1 MEPKQKVLLVGGG
14 HAMLPLLKDP
24 GGISNPDV
32 EITLINDHQY
42 LYYSGMVPEFI
53 GRVYSRDEVRINL
66 KRLCEES
73 GIRYIED
80 TATALHPEK
89 RYLETN
95 SGDQIAYNLI
105 AFDIGS
111 RTPGLYDQKKSIPT
125 KPLYNIERLKKYL
138 RGETENQKIL
148 SIIGGGAAGIEI
160 ALNVSASYRRDISIG
175 KLQVHIVEVT
185 DRLLPMFKKKLSDYV
200 TSLLEERGVNV
211 HVNTKPREIV
221 ENQITLSNG
230 QTINSDFIYWATGS
244 VGHPFFKKAGL
255 PVDDQNFLKV
265 NNHLQCITYPE
276 IFAAGDCS
284 SILKQKNIRK
294 IGIHAVKQGPLIKE
308 NLSRALNQIRT
319 TGVIKQDELK
329 SYKPY
334 SVNPI
339 IISTGQSEAI
349 WISDSLWLHGSVML
363 RMKHYIDKKWIREY
377 LADDK
382 FRDGFF
388 DLADT
393 ANAKAVSRVKKEE

>member
-1 MEPKQKVLLVGGG
+1 MEPKHKVLLVGGG

-53 GRVYSRDEVRINL
+53 GGVYSRDEVRINL
-66 KRLCEES
+66 KKLCEES
-73 GIRYIED
+73 GIRYIQD
-80 TATALHPEK
+80 TATVLHPEK

-95 SGDQIAYNLI
+95 NGDQIAYDLI

-138 RGETENQKIL
+138 TGETENPKIL
-148 SIIGGGAAGIEI
+148 SIIGGGAAGIEV
-160 ALNVSASYRRDISIG
+160 ALNVSACYRKDISTG
-175 KLQVHIVEVT
+175 KLQVHIVEMT
-185 DRLLPMFKKKLSDYV
+185 DSLVPMFKKKLSDYV
-200 TSLLEERGVNV
+200 TSILDERGVNI

-244 VGHPFFKKAGL
+244 VGHPIFKKAGL

-294 IGIHAVKQGPLIKE
+294 IGIHAVKQGPLLKE
-308 NLSRALNQIRT
+308 NLRLALNQIRN
-319 TGVIKQDELK
+319 TGVIKQDELLPYN
-329 SYKPY
+329 SYY
-334 SVNPI
+334 LNPL
-339 IISTGQSEAI
+339 IISTGQPEAI
-349 WISDSLWLHGSVML
+349 WISNSLWLRGSIML
-363 RMKHYIDKKWIREY
+363 RLKHYLDKKWISDY
-377 LADDK
+377 LSDTQ
-382 FRDGFF
+382 FEDGFF
-388 DLADT
+388 NLADT
-393 ANAKAVSRVKKEE
+393 ANASTVIDQKEA

>member
-1 MEPKQKVLLVGGG
+1 MEPKHKVLLVGGG

-53 GRVYSRDEVRINL
+53 GGIYSRDEIRINL
-66 KRLCEES
+66 KKLCEES

-80 TATALHPEK
+80 TATVLHPEK

-95 SGDQIAYNLI
+95 SGDQIAYDLI

-138 RGETENQKIL
+138 TGETGNPKIL
-148 SIIGGGAAGIEI
+148 SIIGGGAAGIEV
-160 ALNVSASYRRDISIG
+160 ALNVSAYYHKDISTG
-175 KLQVHIVEVT
+175 KLQVHIVEMT
-185 DRLLPMFKKKLSDYV
+185 DRLVPMFKRKLSDYV
-200 TSLLEERGVNV
+200 TSILDERGVNV

-221 ENQITLSNG
+221 ENQITLSDG

-244 VGHPFFKKAGL
+244 VGHPIFKKAGL
-255 PVDDQNFLKV
+255 PVDDQNFLKI

-284 SILKQKNIRK
+284 SILKQKNMRK
-294 IGIHAVKQGPLIKE
+294 IGIHAVKQGPLLKE
-308 NLSRALNQIRT
+308 NLRLALNQIRI
-319 TGVIKQDELK
+319 TGVIKQDELIPYK
-329 SYKPY
+329 SYYFIPL
-334 SVNPI
+334 
-339 IISTGQSEAI
+339 IISTGQPEAI
-349 WISDSLWLHGSVML
+349 WISNSLWLHGSIML
-363 RMKHYIDKKWIREY
+363 RLKHYFDKKWINDY
-377 LADDK
+377 LLDTQ
-382 FRDGFF
+382 FEDGF
-388 DLADT
+388 LNIADT
-393 ANAKAVSRVKKEE
+393 ANAFAVIDQKEA